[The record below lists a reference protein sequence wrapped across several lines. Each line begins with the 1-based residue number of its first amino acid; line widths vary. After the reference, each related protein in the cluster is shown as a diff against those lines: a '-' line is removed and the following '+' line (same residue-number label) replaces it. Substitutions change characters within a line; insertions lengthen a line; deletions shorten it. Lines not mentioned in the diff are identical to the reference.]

1 MEIKKV
7 LFPTDFSRA
16 AKQALPHALKITQKY
31 AAEITM
37 LHVATPYGD
46 DPSRPEYQHL
56 DEGNYKKY
64 VDQNMSELSQ
74 AVECSQKVTT
84 EVIRSVVPPSG
95 ILDFIE
101 KNGVDLTVMGAHGH
115 SALAQFFLG
124 SVAERVVRHASCP
137 VLTVAQDRKEYRND
151 PDYKN
156 ILVALLSAFLAGGKN
171 GSIFHEKA
179 LHVRW

>member
-16 AKQALPHALKITQKY
+16 ANQALPHALKITQKY

-64 VDQNMSELSQ
+64 VDQNMTELSQ

-84 EVIRSVVPPSG
+84 EVIRSVAPASG

-101 KNGVDLTVMGAHGH
+101 KNGVDLTVMGTHGH
-115 SALAQFFLG
+115 SAFAQFFLG
-124 SVAERVVRHASCP
+124 SVAERIVRHTSCP
-137 VLTVAQDRKEYRND
+137 VLTVAQDRKDYRND

-156 ILVALLSAFLAGGKN
+156 ILVAFTFRFPGRGEEWIHLP
-171 GSIFHEKA
+171 
-179 LHVRW
+179 